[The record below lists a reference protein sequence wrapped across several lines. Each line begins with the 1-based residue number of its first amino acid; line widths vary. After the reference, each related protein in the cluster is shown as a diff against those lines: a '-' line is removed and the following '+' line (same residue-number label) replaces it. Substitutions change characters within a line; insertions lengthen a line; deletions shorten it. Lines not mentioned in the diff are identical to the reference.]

1 MGTKDHPYKQIAYAF
16 VEILNYHSH
25 TDRNLT
31 IYLMEYTRNELPVGT
46 GNIINITNVE
56 IRPYTLRAS
65 VDPDKASIVGIDR
78 NDIDSDPSTSFNILK
93 SYELRFDEIV
103 TNSSSLTPIEKTR
116 VQLEKFLILVIRS
129 SLMICNIE
137 MTSDHASVFD
147 DVLFVFPVYLQTR
160 TLTLKDL
167 HIRISGTIIRAYD
180 PFNLVVE
187 NIDVDYYR
195 NSGGIDMSMQ

>member
-1 MGTKDHPYKQIAYAF
+1 
-16 VEILNYHSH
+16 
-25 TDRNLT
+25 
-31 IYLMEYTRNELPVGT
+31 MEYTRNELTVGT

-65 VDPDKASIVGIDR
+65 VDPDKASIVGIDSAS
-78 NDIDSDPSTSFNILK
+78 IVSDPSTSFNILK
-93 SYELRFDEIV
+93 SYELRFNEIV

-129 SLMICNIE
+129 SLMISNIE

-147 DVLFVFPVYLQTR
+147 DVLFVFPVYLQAK

-167 HIRISGTIIRAYD
+167 HIRISGTILRAYD

-195 NSGGIDMSMQ
+195 NSGGIDMLMQ